1 MTRRQQI
8 IEVLQNNKQTTQ
20 QLANY
25 FQCNLKDI
33 IEDLEHI
40 QKSIKPKK
48 LKISPAYCRS
58 CNFVFKER
66 SKISKPSKCPR
77 CKSEWIEAQMFW
89 IEWKLKSHKIHQS
102 IACVNHNNSVMGL
115 EFIPFKCYKC
125 CSCIWFTINN
135 LQETQKHLSNKQI
148 YRWSRFWDRGYS

>member
-8 IEVLQNNKQTTQ
+8 IEILQQNKQTAQ
-20 QLANY
+20 QLTKY
-25 FQCNLKDI
+25 FQCELRDI

-40 QKSIKPKK
+40 EMSVNRKASSDHARKSLIFDKSIKEKE
-48 LKISPAYCRS
+48 LKTKPAYCKS

-89 IEWKLKSHKIHQS
+89 IE
-102 IACVNHNNSVMGL
+102 
-115 EFIPFKCYKC
+115 
-125 CSCIWFTINN
+125 
-135 LQETQKHLSNKQI
+135 
-148 YRWSRFWDRGYS
+148 